1 MSRRLHP
8 HLLAASLIGFALC
21 CAPAR
26 ADLVGTEEASASI
39 EPSVRPSEP
48 SAERER
54 LRSLLERPE
63 VAQQLEKMGVSA
75 EDAKARVGAMS
86 DTEVHMIV
94 GKLDALPAGGRIS
107 NTELVIIILLAV
119 VILIL
124 VL

>member
-1 MSRRLHP
+1 MTRRLHP

-26 ADLVGTEEASASI
+26 ADLVGTEEAAA
-39 EPSVRPSEP
+39 SVRSSEP
-48 SAERER
+48 NAERER